1 MVVLAASIVTKTG
14 KALVSRQYVDMSRIR
29 IEGLL
34 AAFPKL
40 IGSGRQHTYVETE
53 NVRYVYQPLELL
65 HLLVV
70 TNKSS
75 NILEDLEIL
84 RLLAKIVPDYAQS
97 LDEEGITKAAF
108 DLLFAFDEVISLG
121 YKENVTLQQV
131 RQNTEME
138 SHEEKLYKMIIQS
151 KRQEAIQNM
160 RQKAQEIDRAKM
172 ESAKA
177 GRGMPA
183 YAPSPSMGSR
193 AMDLDNTPTY
203 MSQTVPTAFS
213 TGRPTDAAG
222 KPAKKGM
229 QLGKA
234 KKAND
239 FLDSLRA
246 EGEVMNNVEAAPAA
260 AGVAAPLVVP
270 SEPVS
275 IVVDEKLMVVLNKD
289 GGVESME
296 VNGGMALQVLNE
308 EDSRLK
314 VSISAGQNTGFQM
327 KTHPNIDKALY
338 SSQSVLG
345 LKDPQKPFP
354 AGSPLGILK
363 WRMQTTDESMV
374 PLLINCWPSASG
386 GESYVNIEYESTTD
400 FDLQNVAIAIPL
412 PALSAS
418 PKVNQI
424 DGDWRYDARKSIM
437 LWSIDIIDAGNRT
450 GSLEFVVP
458 NTRPETF
465 FPVTVNFNATRT
477 LCQVEVADVISLETG
492 HPIKYA
498 LRTQLQTD
506 GYEVV

>member
-1 MVVLAASIVTKTG
+1 MFATYISLWRYTCKLVLLVT
-14 KALVSRQYVDMSRIR
+14 
-29 IEGLL
+29 L
-34 AAFPKL
+34 ACDCYLHKPYL
-40 IGSGRQHTYVETE
+40 CNCLQ
-53 NVRYVYQPLELL
+53 LL

-183 YAPSPSMGSR
+183 YAPSPSMGGR
-193 AMDLDNTPTY
+193 GMDLDNTPTY

-213 TGRPTDAAG
+213 TGRPTDAGG

-246 EGEVMNNVEAAPAA
+246 EV
-260 AGVAAPLVVP
+260 
-270 SEPVS
+270 
-275 IVVDEKLMVVLNKD
+275 
-289 GGVESME
+289 
-296 VNGGMALQVLNE
+296 
-308 EDSRLK
+308 
-314 VSISAGQNTGFQM
+314 
-327 KTHPNIDKALY
+327 
-338 SSQSVLG
+338 
-345 LKDPQKPFP
+345 
-354 AGSPLGILK
+354 
-363 WRMQTTDESMV
+363 
-374 PLLINCWPSASG
+374 
-386 GESYVNIEYESTTD
+386 
-400 FDLQNVAIAIPL
+400 
-412 PALSAS
+412 
-418 PKVNQI
+418 
-424 DGDWRYDARKSIM
+424 
-437 LWSIDIIDAGNRT
+437 
-450 GSLEFVVP
+450 
-458 NTRPETF
+458 
-465 FPVTVNFNATRT
+465 
-477 LCQVEVADVISLETG
+477 
-492 HPIKYA
+492 
-498 LRTQLQTD
+498 
-506 GYEVV
+506 